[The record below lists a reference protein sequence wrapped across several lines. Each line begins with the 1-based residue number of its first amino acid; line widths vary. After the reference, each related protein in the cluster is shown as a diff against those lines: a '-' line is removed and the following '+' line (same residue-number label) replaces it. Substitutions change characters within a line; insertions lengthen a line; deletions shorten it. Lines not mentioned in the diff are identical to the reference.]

1 MAPSI
6 IVNTKVSC
14 AQRLNLGATDGKSI
28 PSAVVQTAVNV
39 LSYNMNLT
47 VAVQAPRVSVSLS
60 PEKVVYEGQWTM
72 CQSKVIVLSKT
83 KACILITFYMQFCR
97 LITVSVQKW
106 MYYSKSSYSTR
117 TWNTRNIQ

>member
-14 AQRLNLGATDGKSI
+14 ARRLNLGATDGKSI

-60 PEKVVYEGQWTM
+60 LEKVVYEGQWTM

-83 KACILITFYMQFCR
+83 KAC
-97 LITVSVQKW
+97 SVHV
-106 MYYSKSSYSTR
+106 Y
-117 TWNTRNIQ
+117 